1 VLSAVLAS
9 NPPVK
14 ASPLPEVVLKWIAN
28 GHRRIDLPLCDLIAA
43 IELDGK
49 TAKRSTALPPVLLA
63 RRELQSLH
71 KTRDIR

>member
-1 VLSAVLAS
+1 
-9 NPPVK
+9 
-14 ASPLPEVVLKWIAN
+14 VVLKWIAN

-49 TAKRSTALPPVLLA
+49 TAKRSATLPPVLLA